1 MTVADER
8 DLDETTGPNEA
19 EQKRDDEIKALV
31 ETLRAGNPN
40 MRIFEIVMPE
50 REGEI
55 FLGRKCSWNEYKR
68 LLGSAKNDAEAN
80 EMLVSKFLVHPKADY
95 NAMQTEWDPGL
106 IVTLAGQIQKA
117 LGFQQKASLKNW

>member
-1 MTVADER
+1 MSVADDD
-8 DLDETTGPNEA
+8 DLGCVFDEA
-19 EQKRDDEIKALV
+19 EQKRDSEIRAIV
-31 ETLRAGNPN
+31 DTLRAGNPSL
-40 MRIFEIVMPE
+40 RIYEIVMPE

-68 LLGSAKNDAEAN
+68 LVGSVKNDAEAN
-80 EMLVSKFLVHPKADY
+80 EILVTKFLVYPKPEFDAIQ
-95 NAMQTEWDPGL
+95 NQWDPGL